1 MKSDHVALR
10 PYPLRQV
17 VACSPDANNICNA
30 VGDLHQDG
38 SGEHGCERQRRGR
51 DMIARDIEARLGAM
65 GVHAMS
71 RFGAGAAPVLD
82 EWTKRFPDRP
92 LLFALGG
99 GR

>member
-1 MKSDHVALR
+1 MVGRNPNMGIS
-10 PYPLRQV
+10 
-17 VACSPDANNICNA
+17 CNA
-30 VGDLHQDG
+30 VDDLHE
-38 SGEHGCERQRRGR
+38 GEGGKHRLEQQRRGR

-65 GVHAMS
+65 GVHAMG

-82 EWTKRFPDRP
+82 EWRKRFPDRP